1 MSDPT
6 ILSVD
11 EATDRILAMRAQE
24 EGSYAYRHYF
34 PSGPNGE
41 VDRHINVSWRE
52 KIVTWSYNV
61 IDQ

>member
-1 MSDPT
+1 MSDAAV
-6 ILSVD
+6 LSVD
-11 EATDRILAMRAQE
+11 EATDRILAMRSQE
-24 EGSYAYRHYF
+24 DRGYAYRHYF

-41 VDRHINVSWRE
+41 IDRRINVSWRE

>member
-1 MSDPT
+1 MIDSAL
-6 ILSVD
+6 LSVD

-24 EGSYAYRHYF
+24 ETGYAYRHYF
-34 PSGPNGE
+34 PMGPNGE
-41 VDRHINVSWRE
+41 VDRRINVSWRE

>member
-1 MSDPT
+1 MSDAVM
-6 ILSVD
+6 LSVE
-11 EATDRILAMRAQE
+11 EATDRVLAMRAQE
-24 EGSYAYRHYF
+24 DSSYAYRHYF

-41 VDRHINVSWRE
+41 VDRRINVSWRE